1 MKKGGNNPMWPSRR
15 DFLRTGAGAAVG
27 LAINAS
33 PRGLASSLRQ
43 STAVAVQPDSP
54 EWARDLIIY
63 EIAPKGFTSPNGPE
77 SGTFMSLKEKLPY
90 LQDLGI
96 TGIWLAGHALADPHH
111 FYNIW
116 TTYAV
121 IDISKLDPSLG
132 TPTEFKSMI
141 DEAHRRGIRIFLD
154 VITHGVMNDS
164 PLIKEHPHWFRG
176 GSWGMTDYDWEGG
189 HTDLDDWWVRV
200 WSNYVTEYGVDG
212 YRLDVAIFRPDLWK
226 RIRQNAAAAGHEIV
240 IFEEGNAPIPGVTDF
255 PQHENNMS
263 VTRSGALT
271 EVLVRDIPGF
281 YDRKFGKTGHY
292 KVSIQYANEG
302 SRVEGSTDGQ
312 GILRV
317 HLDGLRSDRVSRRWG
332 DDKPDGIADIELTVE
347 GVATKPIENIAVTDD
362 VGNRWQLHCSNY
374 GGRPLALEGK
384 PPVIKLYAAT
394 LEHGWPSI
402 LLSCHDNGWQGFPLD
417 KSPYVAQGSRALF
430 GYSCLLT
437 PMIPLFFS
445 GEEFNATFRPIPRES
460 PHLYGGKDP
469 GQSRWLYG
477 CMLNWDELHQPEHHA
492 MFEDVKKMIA
502 VRKREARIL
511 ALLPDQKEPNLR
523 AVPHESDIDVPV
535 PYVRWNEEGAILV
548 AANRNS
554 NKDAH
559 LKMEIPLGEMGFSRH
574 GSYKVGDLWPGGK
587 TQVLAESELA
597 NFVCTVKRD
606 KTPGGGLRIF
616 KIVPN
621 GKEEAVST

>member
-15 DFLRTGAGAAVG
+15 DFLRTGAGVAVG

-281 YDRKFGKTGHY
+281 YRRKFGKTGHY

-302 SRVEGSTDGQ
+302 SRVEGSTDGH
-312 GILRV
+312 GTLRV

-445 GEEFNATFRPIPRES
+445 GEEFNATFRPIPWES

-477 CMLNWDELHQPEHHA
+477 CMLNWDELHQPEHRA

-587 TQVLAESELA
+587 TQVLAERELA
-597 NFVCTVKRD
+597 NFECTVKRD
-606 KTPGGGLRIF
+606 KTPGGGLRIL